1 MKQVAGRLTALFALL
16 LFGAA
21 LLGAQA
27 APAPAQDQATGQAAP
42 SGQAPSQAQ
51 PQRTP
56 QSPNRPTDQGG
67 ATATSPTTAPDQNAG
82 APGNVA
88 GGNSLPWLWLG
99 IGIAAAVLLL
109 VLALSGRRNREGT
122 TLLDTTDRLDRDR
135 LDTDLRRD
143 RTDRTDRI
151 DRDDIRRAG

>member
-1 MKQVAGRLTALFALL
+1 MKQVAGRLTALIALL

-56 QSPNRPTDQGG
+56 QSPNSPTDQGN
-67 ATATSPTTAPDQNAG
+67 AANPPTTAPDQNPAAPSNIAG
-82 APGNVA
+82 R
-88 GGNSLPWLWLG
+88 NSLPWLWLG

-109 VLALSGRRNREGT
+109 VLALSGRGNREGT

-135 LDTDLRRD
+135 LGTDLRRD
-143 RTDRTDRI
+143 RKDRI